1 MVLGVPVS
9 IKRPNDAVS
18 PMGAIAGGAAGNPG
32 GMLALPAMQVQATSS
47 IIKIAELLRVDAST
61 TKEDYDDVVEDMNE
75 GCGAHGKIKSVFMV
89 RTEHTSRVPDLKA
102 GDVFLQC
109 SSTDDATKIMR
120 AMGHRKY
127 DGRQIQM
134 ASFED
139 AEWYSLIKPL
149 M

>member
-1 MVLGVPVS
+1 MG
-9 IKRPNDAVS
+9 NDAVS
-18 PMGAIAGGAAGNPG
+18 PMGMVGGLAPGQAMPAAG

-47 IIKIAELLRVDAST
+47 TIRIEELLRVDAST

-75 GCGAHGKIKSVFMV
+75 GCGAHGKIKNVFIV
-89 RTEHTSRVPDLKA
+89 RTEHAAQKPDLRA

-109 SSTDDATKIMR
+109 SSIDDATKIMR

-134 ASFED
+134 KSFED
-139 AEWYSLIKPL
+139 AQWYAKIKPL
-149 M
+149 L

>member
-47 IIKIAELLRVDAST
+47 IVRIEELLRVDAST
-61 TKEDYDDVVEDMNE
+61 SQEDYDDVVEDMNE

-89 RTEHTSRVPDLKA
+89 RKDHADSKPELRA

-109 SSTDDATKIMR
+109 AGIDDA
-120 AMGHRKY
+120 
-127 DGRQIQM
+127 
-134 ASFED
+134 
-139 AEWYSLIKPL
+139 
-149 M
+149 